1 MKLEFRLASGVEVG
15 ATVLSQLHD
24 ALSQLVANDAGIP
37 LVEAATLALD
47 CAVVKPRS
55 GGGGGGGAGRRVRR
69 LGEGRASSVSMGVSP
84 SVGVSASLS
93 VSVSSGQ
100 ARRRLASSAS
110 SSSASAVAANDPPSG
125 ANTINGTNG
134 TQTNGTNAPTP
145 AAAPGGGGRGGSGG
159 DDNVL
164 VVRVSI
170 NVVAQDA
177 GNLQKSLERIVKKKA
192 GGGLSPLMESLGLNE
207 EAKGTFAEGKDVG
220 EATRAAVAMG
230 DASEDSTTI
239 PNDEEGEERQGD
251 GGGEMRGERGGETDT
266 MAVT

>member
-1 MKLEFRLASGVEVG
+1 MKLEFRLASSAEVG

-24 ALSQLVANDAGIP
+24 ALSRLVANDAGIP

-69 LGEGRASSVSMGVSP
+69 LGEDRASSMSMGVSP
-84 SVGVSASLS
+84 SVGVSVS
-93 VSVSSGQ
+93 VSVSASLGQ
-100 ARRRLASSAS
+100 ARRRLVSSASSAS
-110 SSSASAVAANDPPSG
+110 SADAASTPSSG

-134 TQTNGTNAPTP
+134 THTNGTTAPTP
-145 AAAPGGGGRGGSGG
+145 AAAPGGSGSGGSGR

-230 DASEDSTTI
+230 DASEDTTTI
-239 PNDEEGEERQGD
+239 PNDEEGEGAR
-251 GGGEMRGERGGETDT
+251 
-266 MAVT
+266 